1 MKSRLVIIITLI
13 FLCFCLPLMNGCA
26 NNAQTGAAI
35 GGAGG
40 VLIGAIASGGSGAI
54 VGGLIGA
61 GGGYVV
67 GNEMDK

>member
-1 MKSRLVIIITLI
+1 MKGRLVIVLTLI

-35 GGAGG
+35 GAVGGA
-40 VLIGAIASGGSGAI
+40 LIGAVTGGSGAVI
-54 VGGLIGA
+54 VGGAIGA

-67 GNEMDK
+67 GNEIDK

>member
-1 MKSRLVIIITLI
+1 MKSRFLAILVSI
-13 FLCFCLPLMNGCA
+13 FLCVCLPFMNGCA

-40 VLIGAIASGGSGAI
+40 VLIGAIAGGGGGAV